1 MIPYKTIIKIDRAV
15 KQPVYIQLTNQFI
28 DLIKEGTLPPLAK
41 LPGTR
46 TLSDLIGLH
55 RKTVIACYE
64 ELTLQGWIE
73 SIPQKGTFVHK
84 DIPMLQQQKWT
95 DKTVSRKDSTTGFTF
110 KKNTLLDRK
119 FPQDY
124 LNDYMYVND
133 GVADERL
140 APIKELAV
148 IYRKIANKK
157 HTLKYLNYG
166 TTYGNLELRET
177 LVSYLNE
184 TRGLNITKDNILI
197 TRGSQMGM
205 FLTSQLLIENKDY
218 IIVGETNY
226 SSADTIFEFAKA
238 KLLRVKVDENGLDT
252 KAIESLCEK
261 YTIKAVYTTPHHHH
275 PTTVT
280 LSAQRRIHLLN
291 LAKTYR
297 FAILEDDY
305 DYDFHYNHAP
315 ILPLASHDTCGN
327 VIYIGSI
334 CKTVAPVYRVGYL
347 IASKDF
353 VDECAKLRR
362 FIDRQGDAILELTFS
377 NFIKDGSLDRHI
389 KKLVKI
395 YKARR
400 DLFCKLLRE
409 EMSDYLSFEIP
420 KGGMALWVTLNKNYL
435 WDTVREVAKQ
445 QKLIISEWQRY
456 DVANIKHNAIRMG
469 FSCYNEIEA
478 REFVDRFKRTMLII
492 NEQESFNN

>member
-1 MIPYKTIIKIDRAV
+1 MIPYKTIIKIDRAI

-28 DLIKEGTLPPLAK
+28 DLIKEGTLPPQAK

-110 KKNTLLDRK
+110 KRNTLLDRK
-119 FPQDY
+119 FPQEY

-157 HTLKYLNYG
+157 YTLKYLNYG

-205 FLTSQLLIENKDY
+205 FLASQLLIENKDY

-226 SSADTIFEFAKA
+226 SSADTTFEFAKA

-252 KAIESLCEK
+252 KAIESLCKK

-280 LSAQRRIHLLN
+280 LSAQRRMHLLN

-420 KGGMALWVTLNKNYL
+420 KGGMALWVTLNKNYS
-435 WDTVREVAKQ
+435 WDTVREAAKQ